1 MRSMPNDAAV
11 LDDKSLR
18 RFVTHTEPFG
28 DRVGQ
33 APVFNYPDGA
43 ANKII
48 GAFDEG
54 SNFLIGLRADRTLR
68 AMLENNNGIDFRPVQ

>member
-1 MRSMPNDAAV
+1 MRGMPNDATV
-11 LDDKSLR
+11 FDDESLR

-28 DRVGQ
+28 DCVGQ
-33 APVFNYPDGA
+33 APIFDYPDGA

-54 SNFLIGLRADRTLR
+54 SNFLVGLRADRTLR
-68 AMLENNNGIDFRPVQ
+68 AMLENNNWIDVRPVQ